1 MQLKSR
7 NLVPVPYEMSLSWW
21 LRSAKCVI
29 TLLLVQ
35 RLSFGFSDHLIDR
48 QSADRIKKDKEN
60 KEKEGEEEKKKKKRR
75 RMSGR
80 GKKMR
85 RKKRRKK
92 RRTLVSVPM
101 TTLFTEFRVPSLP
114 CPNLICLHS
123 ILRVELWGTKH
134 AQDRVLG
141 TENKVHY
148 LSESGI
154 LLFLHGKAIPKGFY
168 WDEGGRQAP
177 EADEDTGEVKVH
189 LPEVVFSYGEAEGR
203 GMVMPLGL

>member
-1 MQLKSR
+1 M
-7 NLVPVPYEMSLSWW
+7 
-21 LRSAKCVI
+21 
-29 TLLLVQ
+29 
-35 RLSFGFSDHLIDR
+35 SFGFSDHLIDR

-123 ILRVELWGTKH
+123 ILRVEL
-134 AQDRVLG
+134 
-141 TENKVHY
+141 
-148 LSESGI
+148 
-154 LLFLHGKAIPKGFY
+154 
-168 WDEGGRQAP
+168 
-177 EADEDTGEVKVH
+177 
-189 LPEVVFSYGEAEGR
+189 
-203 GMVMPLGL
+203 